1 MKQIFL
7 AIGVFALIYIVS
19 LVALNLPQKSASQT
33 TTVTPPTIDTNSQSA
48 KLKIED
54 EKVGTGT
61 TAQTGDTVT
70 VNYTGTLTNG
80 KEFDSTKGKQPFS
93 FTLGA
98 GQVIKGW
105 DQGIVGMKVGG
116 KRKLTIPP
124 DLGYGSQGAGAAI
137 PPNSTLIFDV
147 ELLDVKSAPKPN
159 L

>member
-7 AIGVFALIYIVS
+7 AIGVFALIYIVA
-19 LVALNLPQKSASQT
+19 LVALNLPQKSSPQT
-33 TTVTPPTIDTNSQSA
+33 ATVTPTETSSPSA
-48 KLKIED
+48 QLKIED
-54 EKVGTGT
+54 ENVGTGT

-80 KEFDSTKGKQPFS
+80 KEFDSTKGKKPFS

-124 DLGYGSQGAGAAI
+124 DLGYGSQAVGSI
-137 PPNSTLIFDV
+137 PSNSTLIFDV